1 MARRAG
7 GVQAWVEQGERCR
20 PTAIVRTGVVL
31 GGDAWGGCAHW
42 VPLLRRNAFARK
54 VEFDESLRALVGSMA
69 EEMHALYRRR
79 HTPRVKPFSACR
91 SCSLNDL
98 CLPRAINRA
107 TVGEY
112 VAKRLSEEEL

>member
-31 GGDAWGGCAHW
+31 GAD
-42 VPLLRRNAFARK
+42 VPIGFLYYGETRSREK

>member
-54 VEFDESLRALVGSMA
+54 GGVRRVVARLGWLDGGGDACLVSTSSYATGEAFLGLSVVLVERPLPAA
-69 EEMHALYRRR
+69 R
-79 HTPRVKPFSACR
+79 HQSGDGR
-91 SCSLNDL
+91 
-98 CLPRAINRA
+98 
-107 TVGEY
+107 EY